1 MEYKIDM
8 IDWKLVVIATL
19 LLWIWATAG
28 EGDTNNYYNI
38 DTAIIVDSTFE
49 IDTAVLMGDTL
60 YDSSYSWN
68 RLHYRSYD
76 TPDSISLPLISHE
89 HDYCYPVD
97 GTMTSGYGWRWGRS
111 HNGIDIAYN
120 NRDTTRSMFPG
131 VVRYSR
137 RGWNGGYGHL
147 VIIRHFNGLET
158 YYAHHRKLFVGQGD
172 TLQAG
177 DAIGLVGSTGHSTGP
192 HLHLETRFLGVPIDP
207 ELIINLDD
215 STLVSDSINLIK
227 KGRHYITH
235 GI

>member
-1 MEYKIDM
+1 MKYKIDK
-8 IDWKLVVIATL
+8 IDWRLAVMGTL
-19 LLWIWATAG
+19 FLWIWATTG
-28 EGDTNNYYNI
+28 EGDTNKYYNI
-38 DTAIIVDSTFE
+38 DTAIILDSTFE
-49 IDTAVLMGDTL
+49 LDTEILMGDTL
-60 YDSSYSWN
+60 YDSTYSWN
-68 RLHYRSYD
+68 SLHYRDYHAPD
-76 TPDSISLPLISHE
+76 TVILPLVTHE
-89 HDYCYPVD
+89 HEYCYPVD

-131 VVRYSR
+131 VVRYSK
-137 RGWNGGYGHL
+137 RGWNGGYGNL

-158 YYAHHRKLFVGQGD
+158 YYAHHRTLFVEQGD
-172 TLQAG
+172 TLESG